1 MSVQAILGSLG
12 LVLILCWFS
21 NSFPLLS
28 KVLCHSRAADTW
40 DYVGQPLPSSLPV
53 FLLAGPRPVALGA
66 GDKVPAVPM

>member
-12 LVLILCWFS
+12 LVLIPCWLS

-28 KVLCHSRAADTW
+28 KVLCHRVEPQIH
-40 DYVGQPLPSSLPV
+40 YMGQPLPSSLPV